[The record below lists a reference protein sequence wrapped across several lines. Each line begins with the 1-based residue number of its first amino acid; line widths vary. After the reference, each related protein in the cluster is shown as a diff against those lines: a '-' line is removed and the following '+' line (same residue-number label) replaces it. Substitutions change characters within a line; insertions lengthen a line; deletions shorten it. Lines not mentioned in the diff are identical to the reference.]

1 MALIPKGLLING
13 QWVASPDSYALT
25 NPYTGEEIAKI
36 PLANEELLERGIQN
50 AHEAFAKTRQQAA
63 FERSDLLRAVAMEID
78 HRRDDFVEA
87 LITEAGK
94 PIAFAEAEVSRAIM
108 TFTIAAEEA
117 RHQEGHLLDM
127 DALAPGKD
135 HFGLM
140 KRFPIGVIAGITP
153 FNFPLNLVAHKVAP
167 CIATGNTML
176 LKPAAKTP
184 LCSLLLGE
192 VLLKAGMMP
201 GQVNIMPCSNEL
213 AGRLITDE
221 RIKKISFT
229 GSPEVGWRLKANC
242 GRKKIT
248 LELGGNA
255 GVIVHNDADWETA
268 IPAIATG
275 GFSYAGQSCIS
286 VQRIL
291 VQESIFEVF
300 KKRFVEQVKTKI
312 KTGDPRQRETTVG
325 PMIDRGSL
333 ERIHSWVEEAV
344 KQGAK
349 VLVGGKLIGNCYE
362 ATVLD
367 SVKPEMKVC
376 AQEVFAPVVTFQS
389 YKTFEEAL
397 NLVNNSRYGLQAGVF
412 TKDIK
417 QAMKAFAELEVG
429 GVLINQVPTFRV
441 ENMPYGGAKDSGF
454 GREGV
459 RFAMEE
465 MTELKS
471 LIFNL
476 K

>member
-1 MALIPKGLLING
+1 MAFIPKGLLIG
-13 QWVASPDSYALT
+13 DQWVTSPDSYILT
-25 NPYTGEEIAKI
+25 NPYTGEEIGKI
-36 PLANEELLERGIQN
+36 PLANEALLEQGIQN
-50 AHEAFAKTRQQAA
+50 AHEAFVKTRQQAA
-63 FERSDLLRAVAMEID
+63 FERSDMLRSIALELD
-78 HRRDDFVEA
+78 RRRNDFIEA
-87 LITEAGK
+87 LMMEAGK
-94 PIAFAEAEVSRAIM
+94 PITFAEAEVSRAIM

-127 DALAPGKD
+127 DALPSGKD
-135 HFGLM
+135 HFGLT

-176 LKPAAKTP
+176 LKPAGKTP

-192 VLLKAGMMP
+192 VLLKAGMIP

-213 AGRLITDE
+213 AGKLITDE

-255 GVIVHNDADWETA
+255 GVIVHDDSDWETA
-268 IPAIATG
+268 IPLIATG
-275 GFSYAGQSCIS
+275 GFAYAGQSCIS

-291 VQESIFEVF
+291 VKESIFDAF
-300 KKRFVEQVKTKI
+300 RARFVEQVKTKI
-312 KTGDPRQRETTVG
+312 KTGDPKERDTTVG
-325 PMIDRGSL
+325 PMIDKGSL
-333 ERIHSWVEEAV
+333 ERIHSWIEESV
-344 KQGAK
+344 KEGAK
-349 VLVGGKLIGNCYE
+349 VLVGGKINGNCLE
-362 ATVLD
+362 ATVID

-376 AQEVFAPVVTFQS
+376 AQEVFAPVVTLQS

-397 NLVNNSRYGLQAGVF
+397 HLVNDSRFGLQAGVF
-412 TKDIK
+412 TKDINRI
-417 QAMKAFAELEVG
+417 MKAFAELEVG

-459 RFAMEE
+459 RYAMEE

>member
-1 MALIPKGLLING
+1 MAFTPKGLLIG
-13 QWVASPDSYALT
+13 DQWVTSPESYILT
-25 NPYTGEEIAKI
+25 NPYTGEEIGKI
-36 PLANEELLERGIQN
+36 PLANEALLEQGIQN
-50 AHEAFAKTRQQAA
+50 AHEAFVKTRQQAA
-63 FERSDLLRAVAMEID
+63 FERSDVLRSIASELG
-78 HRRDDFVEA
+78 HRRNDFIEA
-87 LITEAGK
+87 LMIEAGK
-94 PIAFAEAEVSRAIM
+94 PITFAEAEVSRAIM

-127 DALAPGKD
+127 DALPSGKD

-176 LKPAAKTP
+176 LKPAGKTP

-192 VLLKAGMMP
+192 VLLKAGMIP

-213 AGRLITDE
+213 AGKLITDE

-255 GVIVHNDADWETA
+255 GVIVHNDSDWETA
-268 IPAIATG
+268 IPLIATG
-275 GFSYAGQSCIS
+275 GFAYAGQSCIS

-291 VQESIFEVF
+291 VQESIFDAF
-300 KKRFVEQVKTKI
+300 RARFVEQVKTKI
-312 KTGDPRQRETTVG
+312 KTGDPKERDTTVG
-325 PMIDRGSL
+325 PMIDKGSL
-333 ERIHSWVEEAV
+333 ERIHGWIEESV
-344 KQGAK
+344 KEGAK
-349 VLVGGKLIGNCYE
+349 ILVGGKINGNCLE
-362 ATVLD
+362 ATVID

-376 AQEVFAPVVTFQS
+376 AQEVFAPVVTLQS

-397 NLVNNSRYGLQAGVF
+397 HLVNDSRFGLQAGVF
-412 TKDIK
+412 TKDINRI
-417 QAMKAFAELEVG
+417 MKAFAELEVG

-459 RFAMEE
+459 RYAMEE

>member
-1 MALIPKGLLING
+1 MALTPKGLLIGN
-13 QWVASPDSYALT
+13 QWLSSPDSYTLL
-25 NPYTGEEIAKI
+25 NPYTGEEIVKI
-36 PLANEELLERGIQN
+36 PIATEELLERGIQS
-50 AHEAFAKTRQQAA
+50 AHETFKLTSQQAA
-63 FERSDLLRAVAMEID
+63 FERSDLLRAIAAELE
-78 HRRDDFVEA
+78 RCRGDFIEA

-94 PIAFAEAEVSRAIM
+94 PITFAETEVSRAVM

-127 DALAPGKD
+127 DALSPGKE
-135 HFGLM
+135 HFGLT
-140 KRFPIGVIAGITP
+140 KRFPLGVIAGITP

-167 CIATGNTML
+167 CLATGNTML

-192 VLLKAGMMP
+192 VLLKAGMTP

-213 AGRLITDE
+213 AGKLITDD

-229 GSPEVGWRLKANC
+229 GSPEVGWRLKAGC

-255 GVIVHNDADWETA
+255 GVIVHSDADWEAA
-268 IPAIATG
+268 IPSIATG

-291 VQESIFEVF
+291 VQESIFEAF
-300 KKRFVEQVKTKI
+300 KARFVEQVKSKI
-312 KTGDPRQRETTVG
+312 KTGDPRERDTTVG
-325 PMIDRGSL
+325 PLIDKGSL
-333 ERIHSWVEEAV
+333 TRIHTWVQEAV
-344 KQGAK
+344 EQGAR
-349 VLVGGKLIGNCYE
+349 VLVGGKLKGNCFE

-367 SVKPEMKVC
+367 SVKSEMKVC
-376 AQEVFAPVVTFQS
+376 AQEVFAPVVTLQS

-397 NLVNNSRYGLQAGVF
+397 TMVNDSRYGLQAGVF

-417 QAMKAFAELEVG
+417 QAFKAFAELEVG

-441 ENMPYGGAKDSGF
+441 ENMPYGGVKDSGF

-465 MTELKS
+465 MTELKAC
-471 LIFNL
+471 IFNL

>member
-1 MALIPKGLLING
+1 MAIAVKGLLIG
-13 QWVASPDSYALT
+13 KEWVSSPNSYSLR
-25 NPYTGEEIAKI
+25 NPYSGEEITKI
-36 PLANEELLERGIQN
+36 PTATEELLEHGIQK
-50 AHEAFAKTRQQAA
+50 AHETFDIVRKQSAA
-63 FERSDLLRAVAMEID
+63 ERSDLLRSIAAELEK
-78 HRRDDFVEA
+78 RRNDFIEA
-87 LITEAGK
+87 LIVEAGK
-94 PIAFAEAEVSRAIM
+94 PVTFAEVEASRAVM

-117 RHQEGHLLDM
+117 RHQEGHLLDI
-127 DALAPGKD
+127 DALPPGKD
-135 HFGLM
+135 HFGLI

-167 CIATGNTML
+167 CLATGNTML

-192 VLLKAGMMP
+192 VLLKAGMTP

-213 AGRLITDE
+213 AGKLISDE

-229 GSPEVGWRLKANC
+229 GSPEVGWRLKAGC

-255 GVIVHNDADWETA
+255 GVIVHDDANWESA
-268 IPAIATG
+268 IPLIATG

-291 VQESIFEVF
+291 VQESIFESF
-300 KKRFVEQVKTKI
+300 KEKFVNQVKNKI
-312 KTGDPRQRETTVG
+312 KTGDPRQRDVTVG
-325 PMIDRGSL
+325 PMIDEGSL
-333 ERIHSWVEEAV
+333 KRIDNWVQEAV
-344 KQGAK
+344 KEGAK
-349 VLVGGKLIGNCYE
+349 VLVGGKVNGNCFE

-367 SVKPEMKVC
+367 GVKASMKVC
-376 AQEVFAPVVTFQS
+376 AQEVFAPVVTLQS
-389 YKTFEEAL
+389 YGTYDEAL
-397 NLVNNSRYGLQAGVF
+397 QIVNDSRYGLQAGVF
-412 TKDIK
+412 TNDIK
-417 QAMKAFAELEVG
+417 RAMQAFAELEVG

-441 ENMPYGGAKDSGF
+441 ENMPYGGVKDSGF
-454 GREGV
+454 GREGL
-459 RFAMEE
+459 RYAMEE
-465 MTELKS
+465 MTEMKA